1 LILGDEAVTPLNTE
15 KQKLPDSVVESTSV
29 RRARFVMGPVRSV
42 LALALAVF
50 VLLPGLSNA
59 LTCEEWLAGP
69 AARIKSEDILR
80 DYEASTNLSQQVR
93 DNAPF
98 YWAQAREQTAKIKW
112 TSWPAI
118 LKSDVIG
125 VGDLHSGQFSPIHV
139 PGKGVLYTLFDAKD
153 LGYAPAL
160 LDINRL
166 VLNTIAIAKR
176 RRVVNGEEQAI
187 ISKAIFENYRA
198 GLLREDFQLTSQYQD
213 VMPSEKKFRRKL
225 EKKMDNKLDESGQLY
240 VDGEVLQPLSVASRK
255 LGLTVEK
262 MRESLESNLR
272 ARLGWGHLLDAIV
285 KIPER
290 GGSKDQMRILVL
302 FQLAGGDTVMKEL
315 KRVGETAIAAYQDQV
330 PNTEIQSAASKY
342 LDYDILVQFPQV
354 KIGGATFT
362 LRDKKLD
369 PISVP
374 YKQKHPSDFDELMSM
389 ARHHAQWVGTFHGR
403 QLFARQAGANRA
415 FAEALRDHQPQ
426 VIESLN
432 SFNRRHLRALEEGL

>member
-1 LILGDEAVTPLNTE
+1 MTSMNTE
-15 KQKLPDSVVESTSV
+15 QQKLPDSVGTSTPSHAA
-29 RRARFVMGPVRSV
+29 RRRYFGV
-42 LALALAVF
+42 ALFAFF

-59 LTCEEWLAGP
+59 LTCEEWLEGQ
-69 AARIKSEDILR
+69 AARIKSEHVLR
-80 DYEASTNLSQQVR
+80 DYDASTNLSQQVR

-98 YWAQAREQTAKIKW
+98 YWAQAREQSDKIKW
-112 TSWPAI
+112 TSWPTI
-118 LKSDVIG
+118 LKTDVISI
-125 VGDLHSGQFSPIHV
+125 GDLHSGNFSPVHV
-139 PGKGVLYTLFDAKD
+139 PGKGVLYTLFDTKD

-176 RRVVNGEEQAI
+176 RRVVNVAEQAEI
-187 ISKAIFENYRA
+187 AKVIFENYRA
-198 GLLREDFQLTSQYQD
+198 GLLREDFQLTSQYED
-213 VMPSEKKFRRKL
+213 VMPSEKKFQRKL
-225 EKKMDNKLDESGQLY
+225 EKKKDNKLDEGGQLY

-255 LGLTVEK
+255 LGMTVEK

-272 ARLGWGHLLDAIV
+272 SRLGWGHLLDAIV

-302 FQLAGGDTVMKEL
+302 FETASGDTVMKEL
-315 KRVGETAIAAYQDQV
+315 KRVGETAIATYQDQV
-330 PNTEIQSAASKY
+330 PMAEVQSTASKY
-342 LDYDILVQFPQV
+342 LDYDILAKFPQV
-354 KIGGATFT
+354 KVGEATFT
-362 LRDKKLD
+362 LRDKKLE

-374 YKQKHPSDFDELMSM
+374 YKQKHPSDFEDLMSM

-403 QLFARQAGANRA
+403 QLFARQAGTNRV

-426 VIESLN
+426 VIDSLN